1 MTKTIVLAIFLTL
14 TLTGCG
20 LLTPYKPNLQQ
31 GNVVT
36 DAMVAKLHPGMTP
49 DEVQAVM
56 EGAPVLESV
65 YDDHTTSYVYTY
77 EPSKGK
83 LTEKKLL
90 LTFKDNKLEN
100 IRT

>member
-1 MTKTIVLAIFLTL
+1 
-14 TLTGCG
+14 
-20 LLTPYKPNLQQ
+20 
-31 GNVVT
+31 
-36 DAMVAKLHPGMTP
+36 
-49 DEVQAVM
+49 
-56 EGAPVLESV
+56 V